1 MKNNKILIGLVV
13 VLFIGLI
20 AEGLYMV
27 KLHRKIK
34 SLESP
39 FSFENRF
46 SDPFLRHKSFFWGK
60 YPRFDSF
67 GDFDSFFD
75 KNWDPFREMEKMR
88 RRIDKMFKESFSRLA
103 PYKNMPFYQHGSFFS
118 PDIDI
123 KENRNGYVITMDIP
137 GMDKSKIDIEVKG
150 NNLVVSGERKEETEE
165 NTQKGKSIFYKKERS
180 FGYFSRVIPLPDDA
194 KKDEIKAD
202 YKKGVLR
209 IIIPKDTT
217 KTNSVGAK
225 KVNIL

>member
-27 KLHRKIK
+27 RLQKKIK
-34 SLESP
+34 SLEGP
-39 FSFENRF
+39 FGFENHF
-46 SDPFLRHKSFFWGK
+46 SDPFLKHKSFFWGK
-60 YPRFDSF
+60 YPGFDFFS
-67 GDFDSFFD
+67 DFDSFFD
-75 KNWDPFREMEKMR
+75 KNWGPFREMEKMK
-88 RRIDKMFKESFSRLA
+88 RRIDKMFKESFPRLT
-103 PYKNMPFYQHGSFFS
+103 PYKNMPFYQYGSFFN
-118 PDIDI
+118 PDMDI
-123 KENRNGYVITMDIP
+123 RENKDSYVITMDVP

-150 NNLVVSGERKEETEE
+150 NSLVVSGERKEETEE
-165 NTQKGKSIFYKKERS
+165 NTQKGKNIFYKKERS

-209 IIIPKDTT
+209 IVIPKDTAKT
-217 KTNSVGAK
+217 KAVETK
-225 KVNIL
+225 RINIL